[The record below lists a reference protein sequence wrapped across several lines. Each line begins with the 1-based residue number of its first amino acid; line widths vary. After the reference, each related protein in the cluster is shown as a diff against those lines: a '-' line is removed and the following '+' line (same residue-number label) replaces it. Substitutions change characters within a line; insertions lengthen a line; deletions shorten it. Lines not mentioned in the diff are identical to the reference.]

1 MKIKKLKGTS
11 LKEFMSWLLEPNITP
26 EKISKRLEKNGINE
40 DLFNY
45 MNHSFKSWEA
55 RKN

>member
-1 MKIKKLKGTS
+1 
-11 LKEFMSWLLEPNITP
+11 MSWLLEPNITP
-26 EKISKRLEKNGINE
+26 EKILKRLDKNGINE

-45 MNHSFKSWEA
+45 MANSFMSWEA